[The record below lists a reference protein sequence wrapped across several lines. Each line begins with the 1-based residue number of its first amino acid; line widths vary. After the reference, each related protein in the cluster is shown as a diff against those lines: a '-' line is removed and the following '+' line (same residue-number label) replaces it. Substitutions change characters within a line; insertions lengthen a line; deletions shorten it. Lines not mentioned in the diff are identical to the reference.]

1 MAKTKEVTT
10 NLGGRPTKYD
20 PSFCDIAIEL
30 GKQGKSFH
38 YIAGSLGVSYR
49 TLCTWRTEHEEFLH
63 ALELA
68 NTHSQMWWEDQGQTY
83 LVGTKD
89 SGNINASLYGRS
101 MAARFPDS
109 WRENVKLSGDKENP
123 VEVKV
128 EAQGLISALIDNIEL
143 TRQNAGTTD

>member
-1 MAKTKEVTT
+1 
-10 NLGGRPTKYD
+10 
-20 PSFCDIAIEL
+20 
-30 GKQGKSFH
+30 
-38 YIAGSLGVSYR
+38 
-49 TLCTWRTEHEEFLH
+49 
-63 ALELA
+63 
-68 NTHSQMWWEDQGQTY
+68 MWWEDQGQTY

>member
-1 MAKTKEVTT
+1 
-10 NLGGRPTKYD
+10 
-20 PSFCDIAIEL
+20 
-30 GKQGKSFH
+30 
-38 YIAGSLGVSYR
+38 
-49 TLCTWRTEHEEFLH
+49 
-63 ALELA
+63 
-68 NTHSQMWWEDQGQTY
+68 
-83 LVGTKD
+83 
-89 SGNINASLYGRS
+89 